1 MIHELRIYTAHPD
14 KLAPL
19 MARFRD
25 HTLELFERHGMTNIA
40 YWRNSI
46 GGRSDELWYVLGF
59 EDLAQ
64 RGAAWAAFGADPQWQ
79 QVREESERDGPL
91 VHHIENRILAPTDFS
106 PLQ

>member
-1 MIHELRIYTAHPD
+1 MIHELRVYRAHPD
-14 KLAPL
+14 RLGAL

-25 HTLELFERHGMTNIA
+25 HTLQIFERHGITNVA

-64 RGAAWAAFGADPQWQ
+64 RERAWEGFRNDPEWQ
-79 QVREESERDGPL
+79 RVRAESERDGPI
-91 VHHIENRILAPTDFS
+91 VHHIENRILEPTDFS
-106 PLQ
+106 PLR

>member
-1 MIHELRIYTAHPD
+1 MIYELRIYTAYPD
-14 KLAPL
+14 KLVPL

-25 HTLELFERHGMTNIA
+25 HTLELFEKHRMTNIA

-46 GGRSDELWYVLGF
+46 GGRSDEMWYVLGF
-59 EDLAQ
+59 EDMAQ
-64 RGAAWAAFGADPQWQ
+64 GSAAWAAFGADTDWQ